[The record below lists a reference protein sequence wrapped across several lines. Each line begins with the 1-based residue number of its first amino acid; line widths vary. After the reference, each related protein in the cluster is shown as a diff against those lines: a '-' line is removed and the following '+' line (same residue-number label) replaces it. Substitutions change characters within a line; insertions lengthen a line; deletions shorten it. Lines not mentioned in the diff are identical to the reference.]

1 MKKLLNISVIAAL
14 AILPM
19 AANATDYSVTD
30 PTAADPATAAST
42 GPGWALAQTA
52 ATDNTNLA
60 TAGYVKGAYN
70 QAMKAINK
78 VAATAD
84 TAVQSVTTGD
94 STSGNGTIK
103 VDGQAVSVY
112 GLGSAAFV
120 NTGDLADTAGT
131 YDNQT
136 SGLTATTIQDAID
149 EVAGTA
155 GTALQ
160 AADITSGTGNGTI
173 AVDGTDVSVT
183 GLGSAAFVNTGD
195 LADTAGTYD
204 NQTSGLTAT
213 TIQDAID
220 EVAGTAGTAVQS
232 VTEGST
238 NGTIKVDGTDVDVHG
253 LGSAAFV
260 DTDDIAG
267 TAGTYDDTNSSLG
280 ATTIQGAIEAL
291 DTAVDSM
298 NTASANYAKKIGVT
312 NTISASTISGTVP
325 TVTAWG
331 ADTPGTAVVTASI
344 TGAAYTETAPSSG
357 E

>member
-30 PTAADPATAAST
+30 PTAADPATAATT

-84 TAVQSVTTGD
+84 TAVQSVTTG
-94 STSGNGTIK
+94 
-103 VDGQAVSVY
+103 A
-112 GLGSAAFV
+112 
-120 NTGDLADTAGT
+120 TAGT
-131 YDNQT
+131 I
-136 SGLTATTIQDAID
+136 S
-149 EVAGTA
+149 
-155 GTALQ
+155 
-160 AADITSGTGNGTI
+160 
-173 AVDGTDVSVT
+173 VDGTDVAVNGVLTDASAFATAAQGALADSAVQSVT
-183 GLGSAAFVNTGD
+183 TG
-195 LADTAGTYD
+195 ATAGTISVD
-204 NQTSGLTAT
+204 GTDVAVNGVLTDASAFAT
-213 TIQDAID
+213 AAQGALADS
-220 EVAGTAGTAVQS
+220 AVQS

-238 NGTIKVDGTDVDVHG
+238 NGTISVDGTDVDVHG

>member
-112 GLGSAAFV
+112 
-120 NTGDLADTAGT
+120 
-131 YDNQT
+131 
-136 SGLTATTIQDAID
+136 
-149 EVAGTA
+149 
-155 GTALQ
+155 
-160 AADITSGTGNGTI
+160 
-173 AVDGTDVSVT
+173 